1 MKIINLDFFHP
12 TFDLYKTHGLKM
24 FKWKFLCVCCVR
36 GWRCGLW
43 GRLVRHCIQCIQT
56 PVCRDPAAHHV
67 CSAPGEQ
74 GNLILTS
81 CLLCIDLCSLND
93 VWSLETQYETLV
105 CSNWIFVAPSRAQ
118 GVSMSVSLLQRSF
131 NLHLHLSLSGLSFLS
146 PYLVGQAEPKV
157 VRFVEEW
164 AF

>member
-1 MKIINLDFFHP
+1 MKIINLDWFHQ

-93 VWSLETQYETLV
+93 VWSLETRYETLV
-105 CSNWIFVAPSRAQ
+105 CSNLIFVAPSGSQ
-118 GVSMSVSLLQRSF
+118 GVPMSDRPSVTIFIFLTLSLVSLSSRLTS
-131 NLHLHLSLSGLSFLS
+131 
-146 PYLVGQAEPKV
+146 
-157 VRFVEEW
+157 
-164 AF
+164 